1 MVNKIMHFV
10 IVTVVALVLFFT
22 LPIGYFDYEQRAALS
37 VTFIMIYLW
46 ITEAIPIPLTSLL
59 PIFLGLPLGLISV
72 SGLFSS
78 YFHNLIFLFLG
89 GFILAKALEKH
100 ALHIQISKKII
111 ALFGSSAKRIVLGF
125 MTATAFL
132 SMWISNT
139 ATVLMVLPMAL
150 SVLKALP
157 KSQQIQKY
165 GIALLL
171 SIAFA
176 ANVGGTATIVGTPP
190 NSLLIANLQRLFN
203 IDIGFFEWMLVGV
216 PFAAVMLIII
226 YAVFY
231 VLYLK
236 KLDFEVV
243 VAKPEPLTANQ
254 KRVLVIFAFV
264 ILAWMSRQLLD
275 NVLPFKIKDAYIAII
290 GALILYVIPQ
300 KNHKFSMISML
311 LIVFSLVV
319 IGVCATTNLS
329 SLLSEYSISVLS
341 IATVL
346 SAILLLLPQVKE
358 KALLQARDIKHI
370 SWGILLLFGGGMALA
385 SILDGTGLVKKVID
399 EVDALGNIELTTVF
413 ILLTAFALFATE
425 LMSNMAL
432 VTVLIP
438 LVGQFA
444 LQNDF
449 PLVQLTA
456 AVALAASCAFML
468 PIATPP
474 NAIVFSSGKIKI
486 TDMMRIGVII
496 NIIAIAVILVMVR
509 LIL

>member
-1 MVNKIMHFV
+1 
-10 IVTVVALVLFFT
+10 
-22 LPIGYFDYEQRAALS
+22 
-37 VTFIMIYLW
+37 
-46 ITEAIPIPLTSLL
+46 
-59 PIFLGLPLGLISV
+59 
-72 SGLFSS
+72 
-78 YFHNLIFLFLG
+78 
-89 GFILAKALEKH
+89 
-100 ALHIQISKKII
+100 
-111 ALFGSSAKRIVLGF
+111 
-125 MTATAFL
+125 
-132 SMWISNT
+132 
-139 ATVLMVLPMAL
+139 
-150 SVLKALP
+150 
-157 KSQQIQKY
+157 
-165 GIALLL
+165 
-171 SIAFA
+171 
-176 ANVGGTATIVGTPP
+176 
-190 NSLLIANLQRLFN
+190 
-203 IDIGFFEWMLVGV
+203 
-216 PFAAVMLIII
+216 
-226 YAVFY
+226 
-231 VLYLK
+231 
-236 KLDFEVV
+236 
-243 VAKPEPLTANQ
+243 
-254 KRVLVIFAFV
+254 
-264 ILAWMSRQLLD
+264 MSRQLLD

-300 KNHKFSMISML
+300 KNHKFNMISML
-311 LIVFSLVV
+311 CIVFSLVV
-319 IGVCATTNLS
+319 LGVCATTNLS

-456 AVALAASCAFML
+456 AAALAASCAFML